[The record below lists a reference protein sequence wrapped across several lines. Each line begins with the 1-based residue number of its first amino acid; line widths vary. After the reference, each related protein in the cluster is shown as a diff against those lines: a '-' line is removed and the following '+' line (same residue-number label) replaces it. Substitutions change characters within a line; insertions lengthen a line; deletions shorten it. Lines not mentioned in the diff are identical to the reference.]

1 MFEIPEVTSAAL
13 SLFSDKASTA
23 DEFSSRASTADR
35 FSCKAS
41 AAAELS
47 SGASAADGFSSR
59 ANAADKFILHVAWEY
74 DANSFEIIV
83 AALLLDENEKLLGL
97 VTDRKAGPGI
107 RLLRKVSKNKVDFL
121 FEVDEGALQA
131 EKIRFIA
138 VVGSSRL
145 YGQTFID
152 VSAPAIKLIDGNT
165 YKIKSSIPVAAID
178 RRSTAIAIGD
188 YTKDKGFIGLGK
200 GYNYSLAD
208 YVKFYGGSADGDF

>member
-23 DEFSSRASTADR
+23 DEFSSRASTSDR

-59 ANAADKFILHVAWEY
+59 SSTADKFILHVAWEY

-97 VTDRKAGPGI
+97 VTDRKTGPGI

-121 FEVDEGALQA
+121 FEVDECALQA
-131 EKIRFIA
+131 
-138 VVGSSRL
+138 
-145 YGQTFID
+145 
-152 VSAPAIKLIDGNT
+152 
-165 YKIKSSIPVAAID
+165 
-178 RRSTAIAIGD
+178 
-188 YTKDKGFIGLGK
+188 
-200 GYNYSLAD
+200 
-208 YVKFYGGSADGDF
+208 

>member
-13 SLFSDKASTA
+13 SLFSGKVGAADEFSSEVSTA
-23 DEFSSRASTADR
+23 DRFSSRASTTDR
-35 FSCKAS
+35 
-41 AAAELS
+41 LS
-47 SGASAADGFSSR
+47 SSR
-59 ANAADKFILHVAWEY
+59 ASTADKFILHVAWEY

-121 FEVDEGALQA
+121 FEVDECALQA

-152 VSAPAIKLIDGNT
+152 VPAPAIKLIDGNT

-178 RRSTAIAIGD
+178 RRSTAIAVGD

>member
-1 MFEIPEVTSAAL
+1 MFEIPEVTSATL
-13 SLFSDKASTA
+13 SLFNDKAGASDEFSSGVSTA
-23 DEFSSRASTADR
+23 DRLSREAGTTDRFSSRVSTTDEFSSRAST
-35 FSCKAS
+35 
-41 AAAELS
+41 
-47 SGASAADGFSSR
+47 
-59 ANAADKFILHVAWEY
+59 ADKFILHVAWEY

-121 FEVDEGALQA
+121 FEVDECALQA

-152 VSAPAIKLIDGNT
+152 VPAPAIKLIDGNT

-178 RRSTAIAIGD
+178 RRSTAIAVGD